1 MLRMQRKRILSS
13 TPPNAK
19 KPKEKTKEGEEHMT
33 VSPKVTQDLKKR
45 IVEVDEDG
53 NIKLNGESVVAGKD
67 PSNPGHDPSKGN
79 MADQNINKP
88 PIRQALGVKELISTP
103 LLNTHHPNP

>member
-1 MLRMQRKRILSS
+1 MKLKTLPTAKMAELPDTLRLQRKRILSS

-19 KPKEKTKEGEEHMT
+19 KNKEKTKEGEEHMT

-53 NIKLNGESVVAGKD
+53 NIKSNGESVVAGTD
-67 PSNPGHDPSKGN
+67 R
-79 MADQNINKP
+79 A
-88 PIRQALGVKELISTP
+88 
-103 LLNTHHPNP
+103 